1 MAAKSLRGW
10 RVPGTP
16 VPEHTSLAQLLW
28 LLLLIAVVSAP
39 HLATLPF
46 WVSGIILVAAVWR
59 LGAALK
65 RWPMPGTILRG
76 TLTLGSALAVGL
88 AWRRISGL
96 EVGSA
101 LLLIMLALKLLE
113 THSARDRSLVVLIA
127 WFVLF
132 AAFLREQ
139 SLGSVPLLAAGV
151 VIGTL
156 ALLQAARS
164 GRVITPSTA
173 LLLTARL
180 LMHAVPLALALFLLF
195 PRLPGPLWALP
206 SDAHNGRT
214 GLSSQMS
221 PGDITS
227 LAKSSEAAFRVRFD
241 GAPPERS
248 QLYWRGP
255 VLESFDGRR
264 WRALP
269 DSSRKEKVSQP
280 VPQNAAT
287 APVYSYEIMLEPHN
301 QRWLLPL
308 ETPLSWG
315 ADDASLSPA
324 GELLSGRPLAT
335 RTAWRGRSVAAPR
348 FRDGRRPEQATREFN
363 AARNPR
369 SAALATRM
377 RATAESDRAY
387 LRSILAM
394 FRQQAYYYTLEPPAL
409 GNQPID
415 DFLFRTRSG
424 FCEHYASAFAMLA
437 RAAGIPARVVTGY
450 QGGEPNPLADYWIVR
465 QSDAHAWTEVWL
477 DGYWQRYDPTAAV
490 APERVDAGMAAALP
504 GSVNAELL
512 LLGNSPW
519 FGQVA
524 FGWDAL
530 NAQWDRWV
538 LAFGPDQQNALLGR
552 LGFTSPSLRDLA
564 LVCAVTVSTILL
576 LFTWL
581 TLRNRGAE
589 PDPLEQSWQYL
600 CRRLARLSRPRKP
613 GEAPR
618 EYVAV
623 VIAAQPDLAASLNS
637 LTTLYLRLRY
647 ESVANHTE
655 ILRFRQLVRQLRLPP
670 ANARG

>member
-1 MAAKSLRGW
+1 MAAKVLRGW
-10 RVPGTP
+10 RAPGRP
-16 VPEHTSLAQLLW
+16 APEQTSIAQLLW

-39 HLATLPF
+39 HLRTLPF
-46 WVSGIILVAAVWR
+46 WVSGIIFVAAIWR

-76 TLTLGSALAVGL
+76 TLTLGSALAVGI
-88 AWRRISGL
+88 AWRQISGL

-139 SLGSVPLLAAGV
+139 SLASVPLLAAGV

-156 ALLQAARS
+156 ALLQAARNTQ
-164 GRVITPSTA
+164 GMAPLTA

-206 SDAHNGRT
+206 SNAHNGRT

-227 LAKSSEAAFRVRFD
+227 LAQSSEPAFRVRFD
-241 GAPPERS
+241 GTPPDRS

-269 DSSRKEKVSQP
+269 DSARKQKAGRP
-280 VPQNAAT
+280 LLQNPAA
-287 APVYSYEIMLEPHN
+287 APAYSYEIVLEPHN

-308 ETPLSWG
+308 ETPLSWST
-315 ADDASLSPA
+315 ADATLSPA
-324 GELLSGRPLAT
+324 RELLSARPVAT
-335 RTAWRGRSVAAPR
+335 RSAWRGRSVATPR
-348 FRDGRRPEQATREFN
+348 FRDVRAPEQATREFS
-363 AARNPR
+363 AGHNPR
-369 SAALATRM
+369 SAALAAEM
-377 RATAESDRAY
+377 RAQAGSDRAY
-387 LRSILAM
+387 LRSVLAM
-394 FRQQAYYYTLEPPAL
+394 FRQQTYYYTLEPPPL
-409 GNQPID
+409 GNHPID
-415 DFLFRTRSG
+415 EFLFRTRSG

-504 GSVNAELL
+504 GSVSLELP
-512 LLGNSPW
+512 LLGSSPW
-519 FGQVA
+519 LGRVA

-581 TLRNRGAE
+581 TLRNHGAE
-589 PDPLEQSWQYL
+589 ADPLEQSWQHL

-618 EYVAV
+618 EYAAA
-623 VIAAQPDLAASLNS
+623 VIAARPELAAPLNS

-647 ESVANHTE
+647 EGIPDHTE
-655 ILRFRQLVRQLRLPP
+655 ILRFRRLVRQLRLPP